1 MTDVKPRLSLN
12 RPHKDTPAPERV
24 ESTLTSTRGHTVN
37 VAVYKSTSAEKERPR
52 RTRFS
57 DSQGGGRGSRSSF
70 KERRHGG
77 SRPFEGRREFE
88 REEKAERAVSSPRK
102 ERPEGPSVSV
112 DRSGPHPVRH
122 FKKGVSVVSRGSE
135 TRAAAALC
143 VTAIE
148 EGRSLNEALPY
159 YTRDLDVRDKAFVSE
174 IVHGTLRHRRLLGAT
189 LQPLLTVKINEHY
202 RPARNLLLTA
212 LYQLSFMRTPA
223 HAVVAATVGASSL
236 CDCRRFTATLNAVLR
251 RFLREGAHL
260 AKDVSPAVEESCP
273 DWLYERLTEA
283 YGQERTLEIL
293 RCSNDHPPLWLRVES
308 SAISPQDFMSLLD
321 RAGLPYRQST
331 LLPEAI
337 LLEEPLPVPDIPGF
351 REGYFSVQDI
361 SAQLSAP
368 LLADGLSPDASPAI
382 LDCCAAPGGKS
393 AHLLDLLPHARL
405 TALEKDPHRAASI
418 EALHETVE
426 KLEAAGNKDL
436 ILDVGTASIKD
447 AYANAI
453 EIRRAALKRHVHCG
467 ALAELARHVI
477 GGSKLRNIAHSSQ
490 KRSGVTR
497 FLGVF
502 HHRIE
507 IGLDCGKPRKI
518 SIHIPFGG
526 SKRALQTLRQS
537 VIAHAVNYA
546 EVDDFRFP
554 THGGRNL
561 FNGYAE
567 HFRRRARVDILVR
580 AVKGKHSSLA
590 TNSPLSLL
598 PSSSRTGM
606 FCRLGSAL
614 DSLPVVVR
622 VCL

>member
-37 VAVYKSTSAEKERPR
+37 VAVYRSTSAEKERPR

-88 REEKAERAVSSPRK
+88 REEKAERAFSSPRK

-418 EALHETVE
+418 EDTLTRLKRKAQVQVADASDLEHVDGLLESYDRILVDAPCSGTGVIRRHPDIKWLRRRQDIEILSALQSDI
-426 KLEAAGNKDL
+426 LEAAVKKLAPGGVLLYTTCSLLPEENRL
-436 ILDVGTASIKD
+436 QI
-447 AYANAI
+447 
-453 EIRRAALKRHVHCG
+453 G
-467 ALAELARHVI
+467 AFLARHPELALSPFRV
-477 GGSKLRNIAHSSQ
+477 GDKLTD
-490 KRSGVTR
+490 GT
-497 FLGVF
+497 
-502 HHRIE
+502 
-507 IGLDCGKPRKI
+507 
-518 SIHIPFGG
+518 
-526 SKRALQTLRQS
+526 LQRLTGED
-537 VIAHAVNYA
+537 NGDGFFYA
-546 EVDDFRFP
+546 R
-554 THGGRNL
+554 
-561 FNGYAE
+561 
-567 HFRRRARVDILVR
+567 LVR
-580 AVKGKHSSLA
+580 VK
-590 TNSPLSLL
+590 
-598 PSSSRTGM
+598 
-606 FCRLGSAL
+606 
-614 DSLPVVVR
+614 
-622 VCL
+622 